1 MDITSHTANNHPVFY
16 LCSGNLRASLALR
29 NGELHRC
36 LEWFREQVVLNLTVP
51 RAKRPVWRLN
61 PELLGVFRLS
71 SPRNWSNQSLRTYQC
86 VCVCVC
92 VCACVCVHLNLFM
105 PAYLSEHSGLHAYTC
120 VKTHVMVFLCVCFF
134 FFWEPSDSHY
144 VVGGTGRQS
153 TNSQPRVP
161 CCLRRHQ
168 TDLLFHVKG
177 AVVVAACAASGQPLQ
192 CSNMKHIRGEIWTK
206 R

>member
-16 LCSGNLRASLALR
+16 LCSGNLRASLTLR

-71 SPRNWSNQSLRTYQC
+71 APRNWSNQSLRTYQC
-86 VCVCVC
+86 VCVCLC
-92 VCACVCVHLNLFM
+92 VCALEPVYASLSVWTLRPPCLHMCKDTCNGVFVCV
-105 PAYLSEHSGLHAYTC
+105 
-120 VKTHVMVFLCVCFF
+120 FF

-153 TNSQPRVP
+153 TNSQPRVA